1 MKIGDKKK
9 KEIIQR
15 YLSGESKISIAK
27 SFNVSHTT
35 ISKILNSEK
44 VSKSF
49 NFENVTML
57 AFLESKRPEVQEL
70 MSKLLS
76 ACNDKITR
84 ASLKDCTNA
93 FKDLATMYNTDQGKD
108 DGEEKTVIIKFSDG
122 SEI

>member
-1 MKIGDKKK
+1 MKIGDKEK

-15 YLSGESKISIAK
+15 YLSGESKNSIAK

-49 NFENVTML
+49 SFENVTML

-84 ASLKDCTNA
+84 ASLKDCMNA

-108 DGEEKTVIIKFSDG
+108 DREEKTVIIKFSDG

>member
-1 MKIGDKKK
+1 MKIGDKEK

-15 YLSGESKISIAK
+15 YLSGEGKNSIAK

-49 NFENVTML
+49 NFENVSML

-84 ASLKDCTNA
+84 ASLKDCMNA

-108 DGEEKTVIIKFSDG
+108 DREEKTVIIKFSDG